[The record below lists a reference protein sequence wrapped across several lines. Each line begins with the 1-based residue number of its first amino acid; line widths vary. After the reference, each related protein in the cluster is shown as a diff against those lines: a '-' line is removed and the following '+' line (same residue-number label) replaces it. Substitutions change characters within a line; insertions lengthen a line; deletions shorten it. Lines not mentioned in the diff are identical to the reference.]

1 MMTEKHF
8 HILVVDDTLKNIQL
22 GINLLKDNPAYSLI
36 FATSGQQ
43 ALDRVKEYTFDLILL
58 DIIMPDMDGYEVCK
72 KLKEDPLTA
81 KIPVIFLTAKVE
93 QDDIIRGFDVGGVD
107 YVTKPFNPRELR
119 ARVNTHLNL
128 KYLCE
133 KEIECRERRLLQL
146 QKLESIGLLA
156 GGLTHDFNNLLA
168 IITGISDSIERQL
181 SKEAVDV
188 SKLGQRFEII
198 RQSGQFAAKLISHL
212 IGLAD
217 EERNH
222 VGVVDLNEIVSDI
235 HAICIH
241 SFSKDIA
248 IELNTHPAQ
257 ALISGN
263 PSQLEQLLLNLMI
276 NAKHAMT
283 IMRPDNNSKGSGKLK
298 VTVTEGDTLAEQS
311 CWALIVEDD
320 GVGISDESRAKIFE
334 PFYSTKSNSSNSG
347 LGLSIV
353 KDVVEN
359 HQGNITVT
367 SVVNQGTTF
376 RVDFPKYQA

>member
-1 MMTEKHF
+1 MAEKQF
-8 HILVVDDTLKNIQL
+8 HILVVDDMLKNIQL
-22 GINLLKDNPAYSLI
+22 GINLLKDNPAYTLI
-36 FATSGQQ
+36 FATNGQQ
-43 ALDRVKEYTFDLILL
+43 ALERVKEYTFDLILL
-58 DIIMPDMDGYEVCK
+58 DIIMPEMDGYEVCK
-72 KLKEDPLTA
+72 KLKADPHTA

-107 YVTKPFNPRELR
+107 YITKPFNPRELR

-181 SKEAVDV
+181 SKQAIDV
-188 SKLGQRFEII
+188 SKLGERFETI

-212 IGLAD
+212 IGLGD
-217 EERNH
+217 EDRNH

-235 HAICIH
+235 HEICMH
-241 SFSKDIA
+241 SFSKDIV
-248 IELNTHPAQ
+248 IELNRYPVQ
-257 ALISGN
+257 ALINGN

-283 IMRPDNNSKGSGKLK
+283 IMRPDNNSRGNGKLK
-298 VTVTEGDTLAEQS
+298 VTVTEGNTLAEQS

-334 PFYSTKSNSSNSG
+334 PFYSTKNNSSNSG

-359 HQGNITVT
+359 HQGNIAVT

>member
-1 MMTEKHF
+1 MAEKQF
-8 HILVVDDTLKNIQL
+8 HILVVDDMLKNIQL
-22 GINLLKDNPAYSLI
+22 GINLLKDNPAYTLI
-36 FATSGQQ
+36 FATNGQQ
-43 ALDRVKEYTFDLILL
+43 ALERVKEYTFDLILL
-58 DIIMPDMDGYEVCK
+58 DIIMPEMDGYEVCK
-72 KLKEDPLTA
+72 KLKADPHTA

-107 YVTKPFNPRELR
+107 YITKPFNPRELR

-168 IITGISDSIERQL
+168 IITGVSDSIERQL
-181 SKEAVDV
+181 SKQTIDV
-188 SKLGQRFEII
+188 SKLGERFETI

-212 IGLAD
+212 IGLGD

-235 HAICIH
+235 HEICIH
-241 SFSKDIA
+241 SFSKDIV
-248 IELNTHPAQ
+248 IELNRHPAQ
-257 ALISGN
+257 ALINGN

-283 IMRPDNNSKGSGKLK
+283 IMRPDNNSRGNGKLK
-298 VTVTEGDTLAEQS
+298 VTVTEGNTLAEQP

-334 PFYSTKSNSSNSG
+334 PFYSTKNNSSNSG

-359 HQGNITVT
+359 HQGNIAVT